1 MIVIL
6 NPLFFQLLDD
16 TSLSD
21 PCTVP
26 DLYMIKIQ
34 NDMIDCTSFG
44 TGTLYDVLIQFYCTG
59 TYDSTAEMSLF
70 YLSYI
75 SFQITT
81 KRTRDKQI
89 EHDLN

>member
-21 PCTVP
+21 PCIVP

-34 NDMIDCTSFG
+34 NEMVDCTSFG

-70 YLSYI
+70 YYLSYI
-75 SFQITT
+75 FPFKSRRKEPEIS
-81 KRTRDKQI
+81 K
-89 EHDLN
+89 